1 MSTCLR
7 CSVIKQIG
15 VRMEELFDKKTE
27 MKEGDY
33 LKQTNCI
40 KQMYDKLETTPCD
53 CEKKEY
59 LHLDDF
65 IEDHGLTG
73 ADEIEIEVLTD
84 EDVLFWVV
92 QVEPLLQMHCHQ
104 RYMIHNTE
112 TGGTMMMRDNATGA
126 KQNLFKRDKA
136 YELYDDLITGN
147 AVVGEYNTSNRRS
160 GRIQSQ

>member
-7 CSVIKQIG
+7 CSVIKQVG
-15 VRMEELFDKKTE
+15 ERMEELFDKKDE

-40 KQMYDKLETTPCD
+40 KDIYDRLETTPCE

-65 IEDHGLTG
+65 IKDHGLTG
-73 ADEIEIEVLTD
+73 EDEIEVSVLTD
-84 EDVLFWVV
+84 DEHKYWVL
-92 QVEPLLQMHCHQ
+92 QVEPLLEMHCHQ
-104 RYMIHNTE
+104 RYMIHNNE
-112 TGGTMMMRDNATGA
+112 TGGAMVMRNKETGD

-136 YELYDDLITGN
+136 LELYDDLLTGD
-147 AVVGEYNTSNRRS
+147 AMEGSYVE
-160 GRIQSQ
+160 

>member
-7 CSVIKQIG
+7 CSVIKQVG
-15 VRMEELFDKKTE
+15 ERMEELFDKKDE

-40 KQMYDKLETTPCD
+40 KDIYDRLETTPCE

-65 IEDHGLTG
+65 IKDHGLTG
-73 ADEIEIEVLTD
+73 EDEIEVSVLTD
-84 EDVLFWVV
+84 DEHKYWVL
-92 QVEPLLQMHCHQ
+92 QVEPLLEMHCHQ
-104 RYMIHNTE
+104 RYMIHNNE
-112 TGGTMMMRDNATGA
+112 TGGTMVLRNKETGD

-136 YELYDDLITGN
+136 YELCTDLLTGD
-147 AVVGEYNTSNRRS
+147 AMEGSYVE
-160 GRIQSQ
+160 